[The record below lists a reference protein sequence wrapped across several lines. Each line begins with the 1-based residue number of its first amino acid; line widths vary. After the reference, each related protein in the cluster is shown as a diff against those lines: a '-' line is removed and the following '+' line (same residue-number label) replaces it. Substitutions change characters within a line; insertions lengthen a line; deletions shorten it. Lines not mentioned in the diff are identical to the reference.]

1 MQRRSYIRKGEN
13 NINMRKVKIESID
26 DLESLPEDEWVDVPE
41 GLHAKFVY
49 RIERE
54 NNILTIVLPEDIAK
68 KIGNRLFAS
77 FDKGRIIISEIK
89 E

>member
-1 MQRRSYIRKGEN
+1 
-13 NINMRKVKIESID
+13 MRKAKIESIE
-26 DLESLPEDEWVDVPE
+26 DLESLPEDEWVEVPD

-54 NNILTIVLPEDIAK
+54 NNILKIILPEDIAK
-68 KIGNRLFAS
+68 KMGNRLFAS
-77 FDKGRIIISEIK
+77 FDKGKIVISEIK

>member
-1 MQRRSYIRKGEN
+1 MQ
-13 NINMRKVKIESID
+13 KVKIESIE
-26 DLESLPEDEWVDVPE
+26 DLESLPEDEWVEVPE

-54 NNILTIVLPEDIAK
+54 NNILKIILPEDIAK
-68 KIGNRLFAS
+68 KMGNQLFAS
-77 FDKGRIIISEIK
+77 FDKGKIVISEIK

>member
-1 MQRRSYIRKGEN
+1 
-13 NINMRKVKIESID
+13 MRKARIESVE
-26 DLESLPEDEWVDVPE
+26 DLESLPEDEWVEAPE

-68 KIGNRLFAS
+68 KMGNRLFAS
-77 FDKGRIIISEIK
+77 FDDGKVIISGIE